1 MRNLGIIQPGK
12 VGDIIILLPI
22 AKYYYDLGYKIIWP
36 IDASIIN
43 NFVNHV
49 DYVNFIPCSLDCN
62 DARRACFKND
72 CNTILDLSF
81 SIPNANIEN
90 TKNYFNQNKYSFDEF
105 KYYLANVP
113 FEEKWNLK
121 INRNLEREQE
131 LYLKLAKTKD
141 FAIIQEYSS
150 DNKVNIKLNKPN
162 IQEIHIMPYTDCV
175 FDWIT
180 LLEKSKYNAFIE
192 SCFSNL
198 VDQLKIEK
206 ENNFLIK
213 KNGYYRENLE
223 DGWPK
228 GMPRLKLNWKIK

>member
-1 MRNLGIIQPGK
+1 MRKLGIIQPGK
-12 VGDIIILLPI
+12 IGDIIILLPI
-22 AKYYYDLGYKIIWP
+22 AKYYHNLGYEIIWP
-36 IDASIIN
+36 IYAPIIN
-43 NFVNHV
+43 NFINNI
-49 DYVNFIPCSLDCN
+49 DYVTFIESSIDCN
-62 DARRACFKND
+62 DARRICFKNN

-81 SIPNANIEN
+81 SIPNANQEN
-90 TKNYFNQNKYSFDEF
+90 TDNYFKQTKYSFDEF

-113 FEEKWNLK
+113 FEEKWNLQIK
-121 INRNLEREQE
+121 RNLQKEKD
-131 LYLKLAKTKD
+131 LYDKLVKSD
-141 FAIIQEYSS
+141 NFAIIQEYSS
-150 DNKVNIKLNKPN
+150 DNMVNINLNKPN
-162 IQEIHIMPYTDCV
+162 IQEIKITPHTESV

-180 LLEKSKYNAFIE
+180 LLEKSSYNAFIE

-198 VDQLKIEK
+198 VDQLKIQK